1 MIPKN
6 GYTYA
11 VSRLKAMANRLL
23 DNNSI
28 IRLWESET
36 FSSAMKLLSET
47 HYAQWLSEM
56 KNENDFESLISSE
69 LNYVVSETRSI
80 SPDKRIPILFQL
92 PFDFHNIKV
101 LVKDKITRT
110 GNQGR
115 RIDLLTSLGNVSV
128 EDLILAVESEDYR
141 LLPFGLHAVLPES
154 LSIWEQ
160 SHDVLM
166 VEKRLDAALFELMK
180 SIAERI
186 EIEGVKK
193 WVRAKIDAENIRNV
207 LRLVRFGLEIGKIPS
222 FLHEGGFI
230 SKEKLLLLVNEPLEG
245 WGRLVGFAD
254 AAMALSGITDF
265 SDTEKSLTELEKALD
280 DYVTGVL
287 GPYRYDAFAPENIL
301 AFLWAK
307 DIEAKNLRIILV
319 GKANDVDKDV
329 IRGLLRNVL

>member
-186 EIEGVKK
+186 EIEGVKNGS
-193 WVRAKIDAENIRNV
+193 EQ
-207 LRLVRFGLEIGKIPS
+207 RLTQKTFE
-222 FLHEGGFI
+222 
-230 SKEKLLLLVNEPLEG
+230 
-245 WGRLVGFAD
+245 
-254 AAMALSGITDF
+254 MC
-265 SDTEKSLTELEKALD
+265 
-280 DYVTGVL
+280 
-287 GPYRYDAFAPENIL
+287 
-301 AFLWAK
+301 
-307 DIEAKNLRIILV
+307 
-319 GKANDVDKDV
+319 
-329 IRGLLRNVL
+329 